1 MDKTDGSSTRLLSK
15 TIIPF
20 QVQWVVTA
28 LWLVV
33 GRGNTNVDNLYYYH
47 ANMAKPKIS
56 NVDVERHFPLA
67 LSFNTRC
74 KFYLLFIWTSIFY
87 LFPAGYP
94 ECSDRVHFF
103 IIHYGRWVSECPHS
117 RGWWGEV
124 MCNVMLYYCNIR
136 WDQHLPSL
144 VTTCF

>member
-33 GRGNTNVDNLYYYH
+33 GRGKTNVDNLYYYH

-56 NVDVERHFPLA
+56 NVDMGRQFPLA
-67 LSFNTRC
+67 HHPSISGVSFIC
-74 KFYLLFIWTSIFY
+74 HLFELLFFIYFRLDTQSAVTVSTS
-87 LFPAGYP
+87 L
-94 ECSDRVHFF
+94 
-103 IIHYGRWVSECPHS
+103 
-117 RGWWGEV
+117 
-124 MCNVMLYYCNIR
+124 
-136 WDQHLPSL
+136 
-144 VTTCF
+144 

>member
-33 GRGNTNVDNLYYYH
+33 GRGKTNVDNLYYYH

-56 NVDVERHFPLA
+56 NVDVGRQFPLA
-67 LSFNTRC
+67 HQPSISGVSYLFE
-74 KFYLLFIWTSIFY
+74 LLFFIYFRLDTQSAVTVSTS
-87 LFPAGYP
+87 L
-94 ECSDRVHFF
+94 
-103 IIHYGRWVSECPHS
+103 
-117 RGWWGEV
+117 
-124 MCNVMLYYCNIR
+124 
-136 WDQHLPSL
+136 
-144 VTTCF
+144 